1 MIPKV
6 ISKSFGIAPRVV
18 RIKICGGAGTAA
30 GARRSPAV
38 GIGRSRDRRRLGD
51 RAGWGTTSRGLRKN
65 ESQGCQSSVYEYLS
79 CSSSRTAFR
88 SENTPSKSDFTGT
101 SAWISK
107 IGRAVKRVG
116 IQICV
121 PARESDGVLAD
132 EPLCAWTVVTRPIKV
147 QTCAVILPACEL
159 EGFAGGS
166 AETYLG

>member
-1 MIPKV
+1 MGELGQLPEPDGALPLGSAGVEIGV
-6 ISKSFGIAPRVV
+6 VWGIAP
-18 RIKICGGAGTAA
+18 AG
-30 GARRSPAV
+30 
-38 GIGRSRDRRRLGD
+38 
-51 RAGWGTTSRGLRKN
+51 GTTSRGLRKN